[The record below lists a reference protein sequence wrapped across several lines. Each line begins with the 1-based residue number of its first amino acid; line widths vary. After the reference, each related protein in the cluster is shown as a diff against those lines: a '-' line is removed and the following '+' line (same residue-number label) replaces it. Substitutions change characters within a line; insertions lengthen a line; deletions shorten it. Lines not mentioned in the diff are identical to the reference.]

1 MPLSA
6 DNVFIG
12 IYRRLNEDAT
22 LQGAAYLGGTGHV
35 HLTSI
40 RPDGA
45 PLPSVCLKFWGIEF
59 ADQQT
64 EIGNWLLRVNIY
76 AQKETNNEP
85 SSTRAQLIKE
95 RVDALLKN
103 VAFTAVT
110 GETIKVQN
118 PAPLDSVSLDP
129 AAKDEVFYV
138 LQYEVTA
145 G

>member
-59 ADQQT
+59 TNQQKGT
-64 EIGNWLLRVNIY
+64 AKWLLRVNVY
-76 AQKETNNEP
+76 AGKAANNEP
-85 SSTRAQLIKE
+85 DSTRAQLIKE
-95 RVDALLKN
+95 RVNVLLEN
-103 VAFTAVT
+103 ATFTAAT
-110 GETIKVQN
+110 GEIIKVRN
-118 PAPLDSVSLDP
+118 PAPLDSASLDP
-129 AAKDEVFYV
+129 AAKDEIFYV

>member
-1 MPLSA
+1 MSLSA

-12 IYRRLNEDAT
+12 IYQRLNEDPT
-22 LQGAAYLGGTGHV
+22 LQSAAYLGGIGHV

-45 PLPSVCLKFWGIEF
+45 PLPAVCLKFRGIEF

-64 EIGNWLLRVNIY
+64 EIGNWLLRVNVY
-76 AQKETNNEP
+76 VQKETNNEP

-103 VAFTAVT
+103 ATFTAVT

-129 AAKDEVFYV
+129 AAKDEIFYV

>member
-12 IYRRLNEDAT
+12 IYRRLNEDPT

-40 RPDGA
+40 RPDSA
-45 PLPSVCLKFWGIEF
+45 PLPAVGLRFIGDSF
-59 ADQQT
+59 ANQQK
-64 EIGNWLLRVNIY
+64 GMAKWLLRVNVY
-76 AQKETNNEP
+76 VGKATNNEP
-85 SSTRAQLIKE
+85 DSTRAQLIKE
-95 RVDALLKN
+95 RVNVLLEDAT
-103 VAFTAVT
+103 FTAAT
-110 GETIKVQN
+110 GETIKVRN
-118 PAPLDSVSLDP
+118 PAPLGSALLDP
-129 AAKDEVFYV
+129 AARDEHFWI

>member
-1 MPLSA
+1 MPISA

-35 HLTSI
+35 HLTPI

-45 PLPSVCLKFWGIEF
+45 SLPAVGLRFIGDSFTN
-59 ADQQT
+59 QQK
-64 EIGNWLLRVNIY
+64 GMARWLLRVNIY
-76 AQKETNNEP
+76 VQKITNNEP
-85 SSTRAQLIKE
+85 DSTRAQLIKE
-95 RVDALLKN
+95 RVNALLQD
-103 VAFTAVT
+103 ATFTAAT
-110 GETIKVQN
+110 GETIKVRNQ
-118 PAPLDSVSLDP
+118 APVGSALLDP
-129 AAKDEVFYV
+129 AASDEHFWV